1 MYVVNQE
8 GHICVLDRRKG
19 YRVMKKLVGNR
30 GSVRALST
38 LVSGGVEYVV
48 SGGCDRHVRVFDP
61 ACDMQKVSE
70 IARAYVK

>member
-1 MYVVNQE
+1 
-8 GHICVLDRRKG
+8 
-19 YRVMKKLVGNR
+19 MKKLVGNR